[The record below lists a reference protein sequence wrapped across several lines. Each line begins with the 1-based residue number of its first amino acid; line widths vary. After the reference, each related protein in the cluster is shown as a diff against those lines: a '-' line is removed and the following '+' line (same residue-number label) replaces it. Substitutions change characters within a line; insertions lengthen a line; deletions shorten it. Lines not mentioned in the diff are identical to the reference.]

1 MAGLARAAA
10 VATAPV
16 ATARAEA
23 AHQTDE
29 VQAFEWAMGANSDE
43 STSCEGMT
51 AKVAGEG
58 MTAKVAK
65 RSQPSCNPLS
75 NEVSCQRSSG
85 WASPLQWGQVRHRHR
100 GEAAR
105 VAPAA
110 APQAAQPR
118 SGREATPADR
128 WRLSDR
134 SRPCRPRVWGIRSRL
149 SSRSGAACAGSPRL
163 RSAGNCC
170 ASATLHLRGWG
181 SCQCRAARDRALRWS
196 G

>member
-1 MAGLARAAA
+1 MAKKKGSTMACLARAAA

-58 MTAKVAK
+58 MTAKVAGERMTAKVAK

-128 WRLSDR
+128 WRLR
-134 SRPCRPRVWGIRSRL
+134 
-149 SSRSGAACAGSPRL
+149 
-163 RSAGNCC
+163 
-170 ASATLHLRGWG
+170 
-181 SCQCRAARDRALRWS
+181 
-196 G
+196 